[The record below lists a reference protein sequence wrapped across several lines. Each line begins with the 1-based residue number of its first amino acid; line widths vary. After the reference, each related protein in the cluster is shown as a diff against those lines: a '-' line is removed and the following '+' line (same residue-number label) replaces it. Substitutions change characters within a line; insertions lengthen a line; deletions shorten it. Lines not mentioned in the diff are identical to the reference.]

1 MKYIERKCCD
11 ILLTGKLVPDNFRAY
26 PEEFHSHILYKLQSL
41 IETYLKDIQMH
52 ILYGKWSFFYKLFLN
67 QQFSNFQK

>member
-1 MKYIERKCCD
+1 M
-11 ILLTGKLVPDNFRAY
+11 VFRAY
-26 PEEFHSHILYKLQSL
+26 QKEFHSHTLYKLQSLIEPYLKDIPSHILYKLQSL